1 MVAADDQV
9 GAAIVL
15 ADDRVPD
22 RLARAGHAHRQRQQA
37 EGGRLLGIVADQ
49 LLVAAHAG
57 EMVDVA
63 GLGHADHG
71 MDQQVGLGRLGG
83 AVGQLLVGA
92 VHRVAGL
99 EGDHPAPAQLAEP
112 VAQLLRRVAQMLE
125 IVVHGRLDALH
136 SAAQIDGAGMVV
148 QVAHRRMSLVVG
160 AEHRHRLGPLV
171 GLPAIGDRERG
182 VQHALAVAQVDGL
195 ADLDLLGEG
204 GGHVEGDRYRPQDTV
219 GEAQVGEHRLVVGPT
234 HEALERRESAIH
246 QELEIAELAIG
257 QVPGLAPG
265 RSALGHLGRRGVEV
279 EIAQLATVRV
289 LESAHAT
296 RLLEEF

>member
-9 GAAIVL
+9 GAAVVL

-37 EGGRLLGIVADQ
+37 ERGGLLGIVVQQ

-71 MDQQVGLGRLGG
+71 LDQEVGLGRLGG
-83 AVGQLLVGA
+83 AEGQLLVRA

-99 EGDHPAPAQLAEP
+99 EGDHAAPAQLPEP

-136 SAAQIDGAGMVV
+136 RAAEIDAAGMVV
-148 QVAHRRMSLVVG
+148 QVAHRRMGPVVA
-160 AEHRHRLGPLV
+160 AEHRQGLGPLV
-171 GLPAIGDRERG
+171 GLPAVGDG
-182 VQHALAVAQVDGL
+182 HAW
-195 ADLDLLGEG
+195 
-204 GGHVEGDRYRPQDTV
+204 R
-219 GEAQVGEHRLVVGPT
+219 
-234 HEALERRESAIH
+234 
-246 QELEIAELAIG
+246 
-257 QVPGLAPG
+257 
-265 RSALGHLGRRGVEV
+265 
-279 EIAQLATVRV
+279 
-289 LESAHAT
+289 
-296 RLLEEF
+296 